1 MCISLS
7 LCPSLTSG
15 SQPFTFHHTL
25 LSSRSTTSKN
35 YPFLI
40 RSRLSMDSTIP
51 EVAYDYSPFLRIYKD
66 GYIERLR
73 GTDIVPS
80 GLDPKTNVLS
90 KDAVYSPELN
100 LSSRLYRPH
109 NTNPDKKLPVLVY
122 YHGGGFCI
130 ETPFNFRYHDHLN
143 NLVAGSNVIAISV
156 DYRLAPEHPLPI
168 AYDDSWTALKW
179 VASHVN
185 GDGPEEWLNSHAD
198 FGQVFL
204 AGDSAGANLAHQ
216 LAMRYGQENLSGIDL
231 TGVIL
236 VHPYFGGKEPI
247 GTEGENLETKSMID
261 AIWHFV
267 CPTSSGL
274 DDPLI
279 NPLVDPILDR
289 LGCDRLLVIIG
300 GKDFLRE
307 RGWHYYER
315 LSKGGWE
322 GVVEI
327 MEGKDDEHVFHL
339 NDPTCENA
347 VALLKRIASFINKD
361 KA

>member
-1 MCISLS
+1 
-7 LCPSLTSG
+7 
-15 SQPFTFHHTL
+15 
-25 LSSRSTTSKN
+25 
-35 YPFLI
+35 
-40 RSRLSMDSTIP
+40 MDSTIP
-51 EVAYDYSPFLRIYKD
+51 EVAYDCSPFIRFYKD
-66 GYIERLR
+66 GHVERLR

-122 YHGGGFCI
+122 YHGGGFCM
-130 ETPFNFRYHDHLN
+130 ENPFNFQYHDHLN
-143 NLVAGSNVIAISV
+143 NLVAVSNVIAISV

-216 LAMRYGQENLSGIDL
+216 LAMRYGQEKLSGIDL

-236 VHPYFGGKEPI
+236 VHPYFWGKEPI
-247 GTEGENLETKSMID
+247 GTEGENLESKSRIGGTKDDEM
-261 AIWHFV
+261 WLYM
-267 CPTSSGL
+267 CPTNSGL
-274 DDPLI
+274 NDPRM
-279 NPLVDPILDR
+279 NPGVEDLAR
-289 LGCDRLLVIIG
+289 LGC
-300 GKDFLRE
+300 E
-307 RGWHYYER
+307 RMLIFVAEEDYLTVAAKSYYEKLR
-315 LSKGGWE
+315 RSGWKGT
-322 GVVEI
+322 VELV
-327 MEGKDDEHVFHL
+327 EKEKENHCFHL
-339 NDPTCENA
+339 LD
-347 VALLKRIASFINKD
+347 LDGD
-361 KA
+361 KALEMRHKFVSFLKQD